1 MPKRRSDKATPL
13 LASSI
18 NNLVLNELRHT
29 PNISG
34 RYVVRSNNGN
44 KRSLAGMIGNITQQF
59 NAIVSCSTANGKG
72 VEQILGRICIDAKML
87 NDIGNWEYYKVKDD
101 EKSEGKDTL
110 EAKSTL
116 LIKLI
121 TDVLLPK
128 INNSGAI
135 VKGNNAFSRDTQI
148 LSNIA
153 SSKEIVVPNSISF
166 RPQGK
171 TIVLNFDEEQT
182 LNTEKA
188 KMEHNMTL
196 TAAQ

>member
-1 MPKRRSDKATPL
+1 
-13 LASSI
+13 
-18 NNLVLNELRHT
+18 
-29 PNISG
+29 
-34 RYVVRSNNGN
+34 
-44 KRSLAGMIGNITQQF
+44 
-59 NAIVSCSTANGKG
+59 
-72 VEQILGRICIDAKML
+72 ML
-87 NDIGNWEYYKVKDD
+87 NYIENWEYYKVKDD
-101 EKSEGKDTL
+101 EKSDGKDTL

-148 LSNIA
+148 LSDIA
-153 SSKEIVVPNSISF
+153 SAKETVVPKSISF

-188 KMEHNMTL
+188 KMEHKMTL
-196 TAAQ
+196 TVVQYISYYKQRWSIEVAFKHVKTNVDIRRNPLRAYKCGDVRCCTT